1 MPRAHLTIFTVSR
14 QQFSLRNYGC
24 NLWDVFLF
32 CGKPI
37 YMNKI
42 LRLVIFFTAFVLYL
56 MLLEGS
62 KEPGNGADHK
72 TAGIADARSAVSPS
86 LVK

>member
-1 MPRAHLTIFTVSR
+1 
-14 QQFSLRNYGC
+14 
-24 NLWDVFLF
+24 
-32 CGKPI
+32 
-37 YMNKI
+37 MNKI

-62 KEPGNGADHK
+62 KEAGNGADHK
-72 TAGIADARSAVSPS
+72 TAAIADASSAVSPT